1 MVQPLLI
8 FGDWGI
14 LVLRIVLGIILVAH
28 GWSKIRN
35 LKDTGGAFVV
45 TSLVEFVGGLFIVF
59 GFLTQTAAVLVA
71 IQFLVILL
79 IKTKRGQKLV
89 PSFEFELLIFAAALA
104 LVALGGGLYA
114 LDEYL
119 GIWVY

>member
-1 MVQPLLI
+1 MIQPLLI

-14 LVLRIVLGIILVAH
+14 LILRVVLGVILVVH
-28 GWSKIRN
+28 GWSKLRN

-59 GFLTQTAAVLVA
+59 GFLTQIAAVLVA
-71 IQFLVILL
+71 IQFLVVFL
-79 IKTKRGQKLV
+79 KVKRGQKLV

-104 LVALGGGLYA
+104 LVVLGGGLYA

-119 GIWVY
+119 GIWLY